1 MDAFVSKG
9 KGVKQQSINLM
20 TKKGEPMVHSICR
33 FLYGHALPFVL
44 VKSPLF
50 FFNCGKCAEY
60 GKGLKHSSYHE
71 AWLTF
76 LKKEVDNVSLMP
88 EKHKKRKG
96 VGCTLMSDR

>member
-33 FLYGHALPFVL
+33 FLYGHALSFVL

-50 FFNCGKCAEY
+50 ASMMENMVNMGK
-60 GKGLKHSSYHE
+60 
-71 AWLTF
+71 
-76 LKKEVDNVSLMP
+76 V
-88 EKHKKRKG
+88 
-96 VGCTLMSDR
+96 